1 MRHCFLSLVIVVFVF
16 VPGVQSA
23 EPSTRAGLDWWCL
36 QKLVRPQ
43 APKVKS
49 QAGVRNPIDAF
60 VLASLEAKGLKLSSP
75 ADKETL
81 IRRVAFD
88 LTGLPP
94 TPEEIDHFLKD
105 TSAEAYA
112 KLVDHLLASSAYGEH
127 WARHWLDVARF
138 AESQGFE
145 YDRIRDN
152 AWRYRDYVIKSLND
166 DKPYA
171 QFVKEQLA
179 GDVVEPVTSEGTIA
193 TGFLVAGPFD
203 QAGSGAASSLIRA
216 KVREDQLEDMLSAV
230 GQTFLG
236 LTINCAR
243 CHDHKFDP
251 VPMKDYYRL
260 KAVFDGV
267 HHGERSVGSAEE
279 QRRIDLRK

>member
-1 MRHCFLSLVIVVFVF
+1 MRFGHASLLSQFSNRRIRLRTRGAICGTFDKGRSRLV
-16 VPGVQSA
+16 VPSKA
-23 EPSTRAGLDWWCL
+23 RA
-36 QKLVRPQ
+36 PQ

-216 KVREDQLEDMLSAV
+216 KVREGSTRGYALRRRPDIFGSDYQLLAATTTNSIP
-230 GQTFLG
+230 F
-236 LTINCAR
+236 
-243 CHDHKFDP
+243 P
-251 VPMKDYYRL
+251 
-260 KAVFDGV
+260 
-267 HHGERSVGSAEE
+267 
-279 QRRIDLRK
+279 